1 MYIDN
6 SQRSLISEVHAMTYD
21 EAYAI
26 TGNTNSTNDIK
37 RNTGASYYLASAYY
51 YNGDLWGVFY
61 SGNLGG
67 GKYCCW
73 GVRPVVSLQSGVYIS
88 GGSGTE
94 SDPYI
99 LAKE

>member
-21 EAYAI
+21 EANAI
-26 TGNTNSTNDIK
+26 SSISDV
-37 RNTGASYYLASAYY
+37 RCNTGAHYWLASAYSSSSLCEVMW
-51 YNGDLWGVFY
+51 NGSMNAGHD
-61 SGNLGG
+61 N
-67 GKYCCW
+67 CW